1 MAARSDFDSGVD
13 LEIKSTDRD
22 ILDLVKKSSSEINL
36 SSSASPQL
44 SVASSSGGEFF
55 SQTNLSVVKKDKSPS
70 LTNLRGSIEDISKPL
85 ESKQQRSGPVDKD
98 DFESWLKG
106 VDTTNEEDVKFVKK
120 ISEAIKD
127 LDDALAMEK
136 TSSSS
141 DESSRQESP
150 LKDSNVQEENPVL
163 DFRLGPL
170 NEVRKQINLEPLTLQ
185 DDSLVRRDSSGS
197 DTDETWRKRIERGE
211 FSEKVKEKSKS
222 VTDLMILTHIESEGS
237 ESDSL
242 PSLTR
247 QYSIEMTKR
256 KLSGPKMSTIGFSSE
271 GNIRGAVLGEEFQ
284 DSLKQLQ
291 AVWKLKDMESR
302 ENSLQFIRSE
312 ADTSHTLDQLD
323 FLCIDASE
331 KYTKLNPPV
340 TKSSNKKD
348 DRSIQIASLEPL
360 LDTKL
365 ENDSIQKSAIL
376 TFSDAELPKNLENKQ
391 SNVTFQNQEPAIEQL
406 KISPE
411 LSEVSDLSQNT
422 ESSSEISTPTQ
433 YEVQAFLS
441 REKEHSTLLGEN
453 DEVVRQLSPKNCI
466 QPTQSFETLNNNYV
480 ESECLSSCKAVLNCA
495 VQNETDNKI
504 VPIPDITY
512 EPLNAVENLKT
523 NCDIKLTPDF
533 SNKNLLSEKLS
544 RSEDTCSVGNVSIE
558 NQDNLQ
564 SNNLCSNNLLSNSA
578 TTEDFSDPSVNLVVK
593 SGETCSSS
601 SNELFNSKY
610 ESQPNHICKE
620 NSEMLYSPVE
630 KQAGDIFVPEIVVT
644 EASILHVESDSE
656 SECPIPPVTRIKR
669 SFRIVLSS
677 SDDETEGEDDLL
689 ENITVSN
696 SDMFINNEMVTS
708 TPFHK
713 DGPSLSIDETF
724 SEVDPTFPES
734 TTSESFIV
742 PLQQAEDKAPN
753 NDESSVIFGSC
764 EDYTLEYFKG
774 LKTTLGKQTSDES
787 TDEFSKSEGEEDE
800 RKDVLSR
807 NWDNFHTHSVKQEFR
822 ETPNSEF
829 ECNDNDLELN
839 EKDREDDIVNNL
851 NSLSDDNPTKPK
863 IKLSEHFNDDIRK
876 DIFICDRINMF
887 DNLSE
892 KQNLDD
898 HDQQMQEVKSRLEDV
913 AKLSE
918 SKYSTF
924 FKYPPLTI
932 LVV

>member
-13 LEIKSTDRD
+13 LEIKSSDRD
-22 ILDLVKKSSSEINL
+22 ILDLVKKSSSEMNL

-85 ESKQQRSGPVDKD
+85 ESKHQSAPVDKE
-98 DFESWLKG
+98 DFDSWLKG

-120 ISEAIKD
+120 ISEAIRD
-127 LDDALAMEK
+127 LDDALALEK

-141 DESSRQESP
+141 DDSSRQESP
-150 LKDSNVQEENPVL
+150 LKDSSVQEENPVL

-197 DTDETWRKRIERGE
+197 DTDETWRRRIERGE

-256 KLSGPKMSTIGFSSE
+256 RLSGPKMSTIGFSSE

-291 AVWKLKDMESR
+291 AVWKMKDMESR
-302 ENSLQFIRSE
+302 ENSLQFVKSE
-312 ADTSHTLDQLD
+312 ADTSQTLDQLD

-331 KYTKLNPPV
+331 KYNKLNSPV
-340 TKSSNKKD
+340 TKPPNVKDNKLVQVTLSQHPVFDK
-348 DRSIQIASLEPL
+348 
-360 LDTKL
+360 KL
-365 ENDSIQKSAIL
+365 ENETIL
-376 TFSDAELPKNLENKQ
+376 NSSTFDEARLPKNLENSQ
-391 SNVTFQNQEPAIEQL
+391 NSVTLESLEPICNQL

-411 LSEVSDLSQNT
+411 LSEVSDSSQNT

-433 YEVQAFLS
+433 YEVQVFLS
-441 REKEHSTLLGEN
+441 KEKEHSTLLGEN
-453 DEVVRQLSPKNCI
+453 AEVERKSSSKDCI
-466 QPTQSFETLNNNYV
+466 QPTQFFEPLNN
-480 ESECLSSCKAVLNCA
+480 ESECISSSKTVLNCE
-495 VQNETDNKI
+495 VQNDTESQI
-504 VPIPDITY
+504 VPIPDITHASC
-512 EPLNAVENLKT
+512 NTVDILKT
-523 NCDIKLTPDF
+523 NCDINITPVTSNESVLSDKL
-533 SNKNLLSEKLS
+533 SLSEDNK
-544 RSEDTCSVGNVSIE
+544 CSVESVTLE
-558 NQDNLQ
+558 TQDNLD
-564 SNNLCSNNLLSNSA
+564 LVCSKPLLSNSA
-578 TTEDFSDPSVNLVVK
+578 TAGEFSDPSVDLVVK
-593 SGETCSSS
+593 SGETFSS
-601 SNELFNSKY
+601 SNNELSNKECST
-610 ESQPNHICKE
+610 QPSYICKE
-620 NSEMLYSPVE
+620 NMDILYSPGE
-630 KQAGDIFVPEIVVT
+630 KQVGDIFVPEIVVT

-656 SECPIPPVTRIKR
+656 SECAIPPISRTKR

-689 ENITVSN
+689 KNVTVPN
-696 SDMFINNEMVTS
+696 CDMFADSHIVAS
-708 TPFHK
+708 TPYHK
-713 DGPSLSIDETF
+713 NGPSLSVDETY
-724 SEVDPTFPES
+724 SEIDPTFPES

-742 PLQQAEDKAPN
+742 PLQQAEDKTPAN
-753 NDESSVIFGSC
+753 VETSVIFGSC

-774 LKTTLGKQTSDES
+774 LKTTFGKQTSDES

-800 RKDVLSR
+800 RKEVLSR
-807 NWDNFHTHSVKQEFR
+807 NWDNFHTHSVQQEFR
-822 ETPNSEF
+822 ENNLSTDLEF
-829 ECNDNDLELN
+829 ECNDNDLELDQ
-839 EKDREDDIVNNL
+839 KDREDDIVNNL
-851 NSLSDDNPTKPK
+851 NSFSDDNPPKPK

-918 SKYSTF
+918 SEYISCSENLF
-924 FKYPPLTI
+924 
-932 LVV
+932 